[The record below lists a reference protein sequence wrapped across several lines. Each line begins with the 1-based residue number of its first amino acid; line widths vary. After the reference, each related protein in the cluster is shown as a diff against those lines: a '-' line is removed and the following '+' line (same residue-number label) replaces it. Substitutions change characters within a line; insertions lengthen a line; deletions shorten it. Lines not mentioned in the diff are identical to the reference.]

1 MNKALSAAFDLL
13 PIFRA
18 NTLRGLT
25 RTRGYYAYVVGRDA
39 DTVDHALHL
48 VGAACVLSCVP
59 VAPIH
64 FVEQVEAEWRAVF
77 ETAAFG
83 SLHAGAWRIL
93 ATASGLHAYSERD
106 FDRVASALCVHVAT
120 HEEAQ
125 QAPHA
130 LWCALLQGAFAPAI
144 EHYEQVMLRHASA
157 TLGATASLPCSEFG
171 IGRAYNAGSSGRAR
185 GSIPSTELRRFT

>member
-1 MNKALSAAFDLL
+1 MNTALNAAFDLL

-39 DTVDHALHL
+39 QAVDHALHL

-64 FVEQVEAEWRAVF
+64 FVEHVEAEWRAIF

-83 SLHAGAWRIL
+83 SQHAGAWRIL

-106 FDRVASALCVHVAT
+106 FDRVASALCVHVASR
-120 HEEAQ
+120 EDAQ

-130 LWCALLQGAFAPAI
+130 LWCALLQGALAPAI
-144 EHYEQVMLRHASA
+144 ERYEQIMVPQASA
-157 TLGATASLPCSEFG
+157 PRGATASLPCSEFG
-171 IGRAYNAGSSGRAR
+171 RGQAYNAGSSGRAH
-185 GSIPSTELRRFT
+185 GSIPSTELRRIS